1 MKDIF
6 NNFEN
11 RNDWEN
17 ITIYAFCPS
26 SLSLIW
32 KKSPNG
38 IWVRMGNYTSFN
50 VVVEFLGAAGT
61 IAAIEVPNPLLR
73 LYVNSNKAFLEKLLD
88 FLAEQQKDVVHIV
101 PEQFVEQIKDLA
113 LKYSTQE
120 TLDAVNA
127 YVTANDWKLK
137 CKTKQGQEKADVS
150 AGLEDGWICSDF
162 CGVIFFK
169 RIGDEIMA
177 IYPSYSECISFQFR
191 KKCYHVKLTSKSRN
205 TLLTNYSSIIALLKH
220 CSQLAEKETVG
231 LQDYKESLRDVIKD
245 YDSDETFE
253 CRTKEDEF
261 YKISY
266 KISNDIFYNP
276 DTDSIRPEHRGDGF
290 CMVLSDKEKEKILK
304 TVHDFDA
311 YIDNAHKKYVC
322 ASYGNGNKIYYTQ
335 YKDTIYYDY
344 VVEYL
349 DKPDY
354 LNNQGIHITKISD
367 EPTLCFANDE
377 SVLNHFFAS
386 TFDTYPIYMSAKEN
400 NDRLLELMMKDLA
413 GFLLTDEEEKEVE
426 KLSSGLYLRRLGYE
440 HNKIYVI
447 DGKSMNLRKFWQFLK
462 ESGYKVARWPYRESP
477 RERSHNPMVN
487 PHTKMGGETSPKDC
501 EVISLND
508 FFKLFDIPEEN
519 S

>member
-38 IWVRMGNYTSFN
+38 IWVRMGNYTSSN

-88 FLAEQQKDVVHIV
+88 FLTEQQKDVVHIV

-150 AGLEDGWICSDF
+150 AGLEDGWICSDL

-191 KKCYHVKLTSKSRN
+191 KKCYHVKLTSKSRK

-220 CSQLAEKETVG
+220 CSQLAENETVG

-261 YKISY
+261 YKIF
-266 KISNDIFYNP
+266 NDIFYNP
-276 DTDSIRPEHRGDGF
+276 DTDSIRPESRGDGF
-290 CMVLSDKEKEKILK
+290 CMVLCDKEKEKILK
-304 TVHDFDA
+304 AVHDFDA
-311 YIDNAHKKYVC
+311 YIDNAHKNYVC
-322 ASYGNGNKIYYTQ
+322 ASYGNGNKIYYKQ
-335 YKDTIYYDY
+335 HKDTIYYDY

-354 LNNQGIHITKISD
+354 LNTQGIHITKISD
-367 EPTLCFANDE
+367 EHTLCFANDE

-386 TFDTYPIYMSAKEN
+386 SFDTYPMEITVAAGG
-400 NDRLLELMMKDLA
+400 DELYNYIQ
-413 GFLLTDEEEKEVE
+413 V
-426 KLSSGLYLRRLGYE
+426 
-440 HNKIYVI
+440 N
-447 DGKSMNLRKFWQFLK
+447 QQ
-462 ESGYKVARWPYRESP
+462 SGYSQSIPDYTNISGGRGVFSSRINLSKNVRISARAQSDLYGIQAW
-477 RERSHNPMVN
+477 
-487 PHTKMGGETSPKDC
+487 G
-501 EVISLND
+501 
-508 FFKLFDIPEEN
+508 FKQQ
-519 S
+519 